1 MLHPV
6 QRWFALLIKL
16 TVVYGKEWPVDNKAW
31 NCFNW
36 TQLRNPSN
44 TISKLAHSFIR
55 YKLNFCVSFGILS
68 KHPSLLLRLCSAL
81 VTFLSCYMATSLQRS
96 SIQHTDTSS
105 DDNNHKVEQ
114 RHWKVLGAN
123 TLLFL
128 PLQTCILGSSSV
140 STMHTKFPFLIQLVH
155 VADQL
160 KHPDQ
165 LPNIFRLQIAIMG
178 NGPTLFRFYRYCSEL
193 NAF

>member
-1 MLHPV
+1 
-6 QRWFALLIKL
+6 
-16 TVVYGKEWPVDNKAW
+16 
-31 NCFNW
+31 
-36 TQLRNPSN
+36 
-44 TISKLAHSFIR
+44 
-55 YKLNFCVSFGILS
+55 
-68 KHPSLLLRLCSAL
+68 
-81 VTFLSCYMATSLQRS
+81 MATSLQRS

-140 STMHTKFPFLIQLVH
+140 STMHTKFPFLTQLVH
-155 VADQL
+155 VADPL

-178 NGPTLFRFYRYCSEL
+178 NGPTLFRFYRYCSECL
-193 NAF
+193 LETPKKLSDLFCIFSDKNQPIGLSGENSITSRLHCNYYHNEKETYSSNWSYLKFTRNVKYSLSLTRTQLFQPS